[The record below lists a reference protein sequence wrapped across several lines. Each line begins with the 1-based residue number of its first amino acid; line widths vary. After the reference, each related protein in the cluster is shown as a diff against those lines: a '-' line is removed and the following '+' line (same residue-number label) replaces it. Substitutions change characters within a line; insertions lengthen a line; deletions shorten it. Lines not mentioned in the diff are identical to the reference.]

1 MGMRGLNKLIY
12 NYLSPTKITFNKF
25 TESQKIMKKRN
36 RSHADIFQNLKNILN
51 QFDY

>member
-25 TESQKIMKKRN
+25 TESQKRN